1 MRRFHT
7 FQLFSCRTYGHLL
20 VPVVEQSTA
29 TNFDA
34 AREVGHVLLGA
45 LRRFETGLA
54 LCLLLAAKYPD

>member
-1 MRRFHT
+1 M
-7 FQLFSCRTYGHLL
+7 
-20 VPVVEQSTA
+20 PVVEQSTA

-54 LCLLLAAKYPD
+54 ICLLLAAKNPD